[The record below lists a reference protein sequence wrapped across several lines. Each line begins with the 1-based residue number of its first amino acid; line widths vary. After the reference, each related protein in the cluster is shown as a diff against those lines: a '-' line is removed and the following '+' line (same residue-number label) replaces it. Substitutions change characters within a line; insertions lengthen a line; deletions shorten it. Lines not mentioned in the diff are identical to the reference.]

1 MVNEKDLP
9 EINAALLRG
18 CDVCIWL
25 DEEKRVCIAAIDPE
39 DEDDGER

>member
-18 CDVCIWL
+18 CDVSIWL
-25 DEEKRVCIAAIDPE
+25 DEEKRVRIAEIDPE
-39 DEDDGER
+39 ERDAGEQ